1 MADGK
6 VPSAAITSCGLNMSA
21 TNAVRSMPFFP
32 IVTSVPFTGSS
43 AYSSSEAK
51 GSSSGLHAMPGR
63 FPPFMK
69 KTSRASPGLG
79 RFFDRL
85 QPVQPERARLD
96 SGPSCGKGTIRSGLY
111 DG

>member
-6 VPSAAITSCGLNMSA
+6 VPSAAITSCGLNTSA

-32 IVTSVPFTGSS
+32 IVTSS